1 MRLRPFG
8 IGRTL
13 LPGLAGMLL
22 LVLLYFLVVLFSQP
36 GENVLSYRNNNANV
50 FDLSIPASINFCGED
65 IPTNDVRIKTILEKE
80 FMQHQYSRS
89 ATQLLFNKARR
100 WFPYIEPV
108 LKKEGVPDEF
118 KYLAVIES
126 HLSNVYSRA
135 GAAGFWQL
143 IANSAQANGLVVNET
158 VDERLN
164 VQRATQAACRLIK
177 QAYKVLGNWTLSAAA
192 YNRGINGILRAM
204 KDQGNS
210 DYHQLLLNPETGTF
224 VYRILAYKTLLS
236 NPEHF
241 GISKKALKPL
251 SQIPYKRIKVDSSI
265 SDLRRFARQMKFDY
279 ATMKA
284 HNPWLIS
291 DRLDNPER
299 RSFEICTPKRVK
311 DDYSF
316 YLNDLHPG
324 YIEATEA
331 LIHETDSLPATQN
344 FTQLLLNK
352 ETGLEQ
358 IAAQYSITLEQLRLI
373 NHLDTTIRTVSSGTL
388 LIPAKKPAP

>member
-1 MRLRPFG
+1 MPLRSFE
-8 IGRTL
+8 IGKTL
-13 LPGLAGMLL
+13 LLGLAGMLL
-22 LVLLYFLVVLFSQP
+22 LVLIYFLVVLFSLP

-65 IPTNDVRIKTILEKE
+65 IPTNDVRIKTILERE
-80 FMQHQYSRS
+80 FMQDQYSRS

-143 IANSAQANGLVVNET
+143 LANSAQANGLIVNES
-158 VDERLN
+158 VDERLH

-177 QAYKVLGNWTLSAAA
+177 QAYKVFGNWTLSAAA

-204 KDQGNS
+204 KDQGNT
-210 DYHQLLLNPETGTF
+210 DYHQLLLNPETGSF

-251 SQIPYKRIKVDSSI
+251 SPIPYKRIKVDSSI

-291 DRLDNPER
+291 ERLDNPEG
-299 RSFEICTPKRVK
+299 RSFEIVIPKRLK
-311 DDYSF
+311 DDYSL

-324 YIEATEA
+324 FIKAAEA
-331 LIHETDSLPATQN
+331 LIPETDSLLKEQAIHYVVID
-344 FTQLLLNK
+344 K

-358 IAAQYSITLEQLRLI
+358 IAAQYSITPGQLRQI
-373 NHLDTTIRTVSSGTL
+373 NRLDSSVRTVNSGTL
-388 LIPAKKPAP
+388 LIPAKKQLP

>member
-1 MRLRPFG
+1 MSLRPFE

-13 LPGLAGMLL
+13 LFGFGGMILLELVYFL
-22 LVLLYFLVVLFSQP
+22 LVLFSLP

-80 FMQHQYSRS
+80 FMQNQYSRS

-158 VDERLN
+158 VDERLH
-164 VQRATQAACRLIK
+164 VQRATQAACRLIR

-204 KDQGNS
+204 KDQGNT

-224 VYRILAYKTLLS
+224 VYRILAYKTLLT

-251 SQIPYKRIKVDSSI
+251 SPIPYKRIKVDSSI
-265 SDLRRFARQMKFDY
+265 SDLKRFARQMKVDY
-279 ATMKA
+279 TTMKA
-284 HNPWLIS
+284 HNPWLIAE
-291 DRLDNPER
+291 RLDNPER
-299 RSFEICTPKRVK
+299 RSFEICIPKRVK
-311 DDYSF
+311 DDYSH

-324 YIEATEA
+324 YIEAAE
-331 LIHETDSLPATQN
+331 LLSRQNDSLQAKQTLQK
-344 FTQLLLNK
+344 LIIEK
-352 ETGLEQ
+352 ETMLEQ
-358 IAAQYSITLEQLRLI
+358 VAAQYSITLEQLRQI
-373 NHLDTTIRTVSSGTL
+373 NGLDSSIRVIRSGTL
-388 LIPAKKPAP
+388 LIPAKPEVH